1 MNKLIRNIKRPR
13 DLSIK
18 ILGWL
23 SWLIPSDSLYLRMRY
38 FLFMKKPLHLKKPKT
53 FNEKLQWLKLYDR
66 NPLYTSLV
74 DKYEVKEYVAER
86 IGREHIIPTIGVWDS
101 VEEIDFDSL
110 PDKFVLKCTHDSGGL
125 LLCKDKSML
134 NIQEVRRSL
143 NKVLKRNY
151 YKVGRE
157 WPYKNVRHR
166 IIAEAYMKDEKSVIL
181 NDYKFFCFD
190 GEVKI
195 LFVATD
201 RGVDTRFDFFDR
213 DFNHLDIIN
222 GHLMSEKKIEKP
234 SKFDEMIS
242 IAETLSKDIP
252 HVRVDLYEI
261 NEVVYFGEMTFSHWG
276 GTVPFE
282 PEEWDYKLGRW
293 LKLPQKRL

>member
-1 MNKLIRNIKRPR
+1 
-13 DLSIK
+13 
-18 ILGWL
+18 
-23 SWLIPSDSLYLRMRY
+23 
-38 FLFMKKPLHLKKPKT
+38 
-53 FNEKLQWLKLYDR
+53 
-66 NPLYTSLV
+66 
-74 DKYEVKEYVAER
+74 
-86 IGREHIIPTIGVWDS
+86 
-101 VEEIDFDSL
+101 
-110 PDKFVLKCTHDSGGL
+110 L

-134 NIQEVRRSL
+134 NIQEVQRSL

-157 WPYKNVRHR
+157 WPYKNVRRR
-166 IIAEAYMKDEKSVIL
+166 IIAEAYMKDEKSAVL

-190 GEVKI
+190 GKVKI

-222 GHLMSEKKIEKP
+222 GHPMSEKKIEKP
-234 SKFDEMIS
+234 LKLDEMIS

-276 GTVPFE
+276 GTVPFT
-282 PEEWDYKLGRW
+282 PEEWDYKLGSW
-293 LKLPQKRL
+293 LKLPRKRL